1 MSKRSRRVTPAILGS
16 VISLALI
23 AGCGEDDPQVDAAVF
38 ETVEQCVQSG
48 EYPKEEC
55 ETYFQQAMADQA
67 ATAPKYES
75 QADCEAEFG
84 AGKCNQGPE
93 ISGGDGADSTHVRHS
108 YVPMAAGFLIGAAIS
123 QPLYRTYQGGKY
135 GAFATSGGT
144 MVGSKTGRTRLY
156 SSVVSSRP
164 SRTTTTMKR
173 GGFGS
178 MSRSAAS

>member
-55 ETYFQQAMADQA
+55 ETYFQQAMAAQA
-67 ATAPKYES
+67 DTAPKYDS
-75 QADCEAEFG
+75 QADCESEFG
-84 AGKCNQGPE
+84 AGKCNEGPE
-93 ISGGDGADSTHVRHS
+93 ISGSSDSSGHVHHS
-108 YVPMAAGFLIGAAIS
+108 YVPMAAGFLIGAAVS

-135 GAFATSGGT
+135 GAFATSSGT
-144 MVGSKTGRTRLY
+144 LVGSATGRTRLY

-164 SRTTTTMKR
+164 ARTTTTMKR